1 MPAATSC
8 TSAKKNQCYADL
20 WSKNKASLLGD
31 ILGVDKISH
40 FPAWCANGTDLG
52 TGMTRNDPVMPWLDA
67 REYSIPNLLCD

>member
-8 TSAKKNQCYADL
+8 TSAKNNQCYADL

-40 FPAWCANGTDLG
+40 FQLG
-52 TGMTRNDPVMPWLDA
+52 AQMELTSE
-67 REYSIPNLLCD
+67 RE